1 MLPCS
6 SPSGQT
12 RSSCQH
18 SFLQLSVCSRPR
30 IPRFVRQR
38 RLPRQHVCL
47 TFAKTDYA
55 ATASDANVLQ
65 QPLKQELTS
74 AEVKHVFGY
83 SSALKEKYIIGKV
96 IGAGSFGVVREAVHK
111 RTNLH
116 YACKTIPKLPK
127 KGRGT
132 PRYLLKIQ
140 TEVDAMLQ
148 LGPSLDAV
156 YLQDVFEDDVSVHL
170 VMELCTGGGILDK
183 IKQHSYTERRISQI
197 MRSIIRF
204 ISQCHAKG
212 IIYRDIKPDNFL
224 FLNKE
229 ENSPIRATDFG
240 LSIRHWP
247 DEGQLKSRSGTPV
260 YMAPEVI
267 LQGYDAQADMWS
279 VGMLMYQL
287 LTGTFPFWDSVANV
301 SLQQVWQAIL
311 VKKLDLDSSWVKQ
324 SMSEGAR
331 NLLKGLLVREPASR
345 LTANQALEHP
355 WIKDQ
360 RTAPSKSLNGSVVQR
375 LQRFATYGYLKQ
387 VVLKMIAADLADGTG
402 ADLLGDDQSEAISMV
417 TALRDL
423 FKSLDTDH
431 SNTIEAS
438 ELADGL
444 KAQGYNISQQELA
457 QLMGRV
463 DFDRNGTLDIEEF
476 ISGLIDWTELQKE
489 GDWESR
495 VDAAFAKLDS
505 NGDGYIDLE
514 ELLAQLPFE
523 AQESYDGERRMEA
536 RRMLREADAN
546 GDGLVSREEFSTL
559 LTETHLPDSLDQY
572 DPRLQQSVTEL
583 KSAPLKQEVFDY
595 E

>member
-1 MLPCS
+1 MFRGSSVPLASRHCS
-6 SPSGQT
+6 CRQSLLYQPAPALNKLRAP
-12 RSSCQH
+12 RSATVLVPAKQ
-18 SFLQLSVCSRPR
+18 R
-30 IPRFVRQR
+30 I
-38 RLPRQHVCL
+38 CL
-47 TFAKTDYA
+47 VHAKVDYVA
-55 ATASDANVLQ
+55 SASDAHVLQ
-65 QPLKQELTS
+65 LPLKQELTA
-74 AEVKHVFGY
+74 AEVKKVFGF
-83 SSALKEKYIIGKV
+83 SNALKEKYTIGKV

-111 RTNLH
+111 RTNVH

-156 YLQDVFEDDVSVHL
+156 FLQDVFEDEVSVHL

-183 IKQHSYTERRISQI
+183 IKQHNYTERRISQI
-197 MRSIIRF
+197 MQSIIRF

-224 FLNKE
+224 FLTKD
-229 ENSPIRATDFG
+229 ENSAIRATDFG

-301 SLQQVWQAIL
+301 SLQQAIL

-331 NLLKGLLVREPASR
+331 QLLKGLLVREPASR

-360 RTAPSKSLNGSVVQR
+360 RTAPATTLNGSVVQR

-387 VVLKMIAADLADGTG
+387 VVLKMIASDLADSTG
-402 ADLLGDDQSEAISMV
+402 GDKLGDDQSEAVSMV
-417 TALRDL
+417 TALREL
-423 FKSLDTDH
+423 FKSLDTDA
-431 SNTIEAS
+431 SNTIEAK

-444 KAQGYNISQQELA
+444 KAQGYNISQQELS

-463 DFDRNGTLDIEEF
+463 DFDRNGTLDLEEF
-476 ISGLIDWTELQKE
+476 ISGLIDWSELQKD
-489 GDWESR
+489 GDWETR
-495 VDAAFAKLDS
+495 VDAAFCKLDS

-523 AQESYDGERRMEA
+523 SEESYDGERLMEVLPTSETLPFA
-536 RRMLREADAN
+536 LFR
-546 GDGLVSREEFSTL
+546 TL
-559 LTETHLPDSLDQY
+559 LFLQRVWVSVSSLVMEQLHWDMCVSTFTHGSTNSWLSC
-572 DPRLQQSVTEL
+572 QSVC
-583 KSAPLKQEVFDY
+583 A
-595 E
+595 

>member
-1 MLPCS
+1 MLKSIPFSAGIRPACCPHS
-6 SPSGQT
+6 VKHC
-12 RSSCQH
+12 RSLTH
-18 SFLQLSVCSRPR
+18 SRA
-30 IPRFVRQR
+30 VRAVKQQR
-38 RLPRQHVCL
+38 RLKQRLCIVH
-47 TFAKTDYA
+47 AKTDYA

-65 QPLKQELTS
+65 QPLKQELT
-74 AEVKHVFGY
+74 ANDVKHVFGY
-83 SSALKEKYIIGKV
+83 SNSLKEKYTIGKV

-156 YLQDVFEDDVSVHL
+156 FLQDVFEDDVSVHL

-224 FLNKE
+224 FLNKDQD
-229 ENSPIRATDFG
+229 SPIRATDFG

-311 VKKLDLDSSWVKQ
+311 VKKLDLDSSWVKS

-331 NLLKGLLVREPASR
+331 NLLKGLLVREPGTR

-360 RTAPSKSLNGSVVQR
+360 TRAPTSSLDNSVVQR

-387 VVLKMIAADLADGTG
+387 IVLKMIAADLADGKG
-402 ADLLGDDQSEAISMV
+402 SLGDEQSEALDMV

-423 FKSLDTDH
+423 FKSLDTDK

-463 DFDRNGTLDIEEF
+463 DFDRNGTLDMEEF
-476 ISGLIDWTELQKE
+476 ISGLIDWTELQKD
-489 GDWESR
+489 GDWEAR
-495 VDAAFAKLDS
+495 VSTAFAKLDG
-505 NGDGYIDLE
+505 NGDGFIDLE

-523 AQESYDGERRMEA
+523 AAESYDGERLMEA
-536 RRMLREADAN
+536 RRMLREADSN
-546 GDGLVSREEFSTL
+546 GDGLVSREEFTTL

-572 DPRLQQSVTEL
+572 DPRLQKSVTEL
-583 KSAPLKQEVFDY
+583 KSAPLKQEVFD